1 MSTLVRL
8 RHRRLAAG
16 VCAGV
21 ARRIGVDAWLIRAA
35 FVVAFFINPV
45 AAILAYTGAWVLM
58 PEQRPGEALPP
69 AGRFDSAT
77 IAGAGLIVLGAAVLV
92 DRLFP
97 LLDDVL
103 RSFAIPLALIVL
115 GIVLLS
121 QARQAQ

>member
-1 MSTLVRL
+1 MSTLVRP
-8 RHRRLAAG
+8 RHRRMAAG

-21 ARRIGVDAWLIRAA
+21 ARRIGVDAWVLRAA

-45 AAILAYTGAWVLM
+45 AAILAYAGAWVLM
-58 PEQRPGEALPP
+58 PEQRPGESLPP
-69 AGRFDSAT
+69 VGRFDSAT
-77 IAGAGLIVLGAAVLV
+77 IAGVGLIVLGAAVLV

-121 QARQAQ
+121 RARQTQ